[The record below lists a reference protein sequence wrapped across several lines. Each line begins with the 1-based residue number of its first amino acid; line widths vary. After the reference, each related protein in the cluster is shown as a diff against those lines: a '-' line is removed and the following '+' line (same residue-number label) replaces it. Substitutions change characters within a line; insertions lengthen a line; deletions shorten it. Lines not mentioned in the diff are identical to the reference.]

1 MEKRLEPKN
10 IKSLEEYNFQKNI
23 DQNFD
28 VKEIFESLLRRK
40 KIFLLTASLVFSL
53 GLVNTIYQRLR
64 NPIFRGTFSLL
75 ISDPISNKIPDMENN
90 FASAL
95 TNQQTI
101 DISTLVEVLKSPS
114 VLSEVA
120 SKYKLSPDSLS
131 KSINFNP
138 VINKSGKAKGVLK
151 ISIDSNDH
159 KKLNNLLF
167 DVSNTFINASIKERQ
182 KKLVDGISF
191 LSTQEPLLIKEV
203 NLIQNE
209 LLNLREKYK
218 FIDPKENSEKT
229 QILRE
234 RLAKAKIIYKEDS
247 NLVLS
252 LEEKLVRA
260 FEMDPEVQKEYD
272 EILIK
277 LEYALSSLES
287 LTRAKEDFQLSLAQ
301 SNIPWKIIEPPLAG
315 STPIKPSLP
324 LSFLTYLVAGILVG
338 SIIALIRDRFDYVF
352 HDEDEVKKLSNIPII
367 ASIPYYSALQ
377 GIRENS
383 KNILKIMEDPSSKN
397 KKDKEENIKDKNY
410 ESFIIQEAFRNFYT
424 NVRSIDDKKK
434 TNSLL
439 LTSSLPSEGKSLLN
453 IILAKTIA
461 DLGLNVL
468 LIDCDLRKPQV
479 HQRLG
484 INNLKGFSDL
494 FFDNKYLWTNAL
506 QPVKNYKN
514 WDVITAGTKIID
526 PIRILSSEKL
536 KILIDDIST
545 ADKYDFVIYDS
556 PPALAFSDSILLS
569 KHVDAVMLAI
579 SLNNVSKDIPL
590 KVIERFNSSGIDVMG
605 LVTNQIKYTSFVE
618 ESNSSYYKNYSAYYD
633 TDNNEEV
640 DIQTDSK
647 LILKIRYFKNK
658 ILDFLNKA
666 SNWIDK

>member
-1 MEKRLEPKN
+1 
-10 IKSLEEYNFQKNI
+10 
-23 DQNFD
+23 
-28 VKEIFESLLRRK
+28 
-40 KIFLLTASLVFSL
+40 
-53 GLVNTIYQRLR
+53 
-64 NPIFRGTFSLL
+64 
-75 ISDPISNKIPDMENN
+75 
-90 FASAL
+90 
-95 TNQQTI
+95 
-101 DISTLVEVLKSPS
+101 
-114 VLSEVA
+114 
-120 SKYKLSPDSLS
+120 
-131 KSINFNP
+131 
-138 VINKSGKAKGVLK
+138 LK
-151 ISIDSNDH
+151 ISIDSNDP

-167 DVSNTFINASIKERQ
+167 DVSNTFINASIMERQ

-203 NLIQNE
+203 NIIQNE

-218 FIDPKENSEKT
+218 FIEPQENFEKT

-234 RLAKAKIIYKEDS
+234 RLAKAKAIYKEDS

-252 LEEKLVRA
+252 LEEKLGKA
-260 FEMDPEVQKEYD
+260 FEMDPEVQREYD
-272 EILIK
+272 EIILK
-277 LEYALSSLES
+277 LEYALSSIES

-301 SNIPWKIIEPPLAG
+301 SNIPWKIIGPPLVG

-324 LSFLTYLVAGILVG
+324 LSFVTYLVAGILFG
-338 SIIALIRDRFDYVF
+338 SILALIRDRLDYVF

-494 FFDNKYLWTNAL
+494 FYDNKYLWTNAL

-514 WDVITAGTKIID
+514 WDVITSGTKIID

-536 KILIDDIST
+536 KILMNDISS

-569 KHVDAVMLAI
+569 KQVDAVMLAI

-633 TDNNEEV
+633 SDNDEEV
-640 DIQTDSK
+640 DINSDSN
-647 LILKIRYFKNK
+647 LILKMRNFKDK
-658 ILDFLNKA
+658 ILDFLSKA
-666 SNWIDK
+666 SNWLDK

>member
-10 IKSLEEYNFQKNI
+10 TKSLEEYNFQKNI

-40 KIFLLTASLVFSL
+40 KLLLLTASLVFSL
-53 GLVNTIYQRLR
+53 GLVNTIYQRIR

-75 ISDPISNKIPDMENN
+75 ISDPISNKISDIENN

-95 TNQQTI
+95 TGQQTI

-114 VLSEVA
+114 VLSDVA
-120 SKYKLSPDSLS
+120 SKYNLSPSSLS
-131 KSINFNP
+131 RSINFTP
-138 VINKSGKAKGVLK
+138 VVNKSGKAKGVLK
-151 ISIDSNDH
+151 ISIDSNDP

-167 DVSNTFINASIKERQ
+167 DVSNTFINASIMERQ

-203 NLIQNE
+203 NIIQNE

-218 FIDPKENSEKT
+218 FIEPQENFEKT

-234 RLAKAKIIYKEDS
+234 RLAKAKAIYKEDS

-252 LEEKLVRA
+252 LEEKLGKA
-260 FEMDPEVQKEYD
+260 FEMDPEVQREYD
-272 EILIK
+272 EIILK
-277 LEYALSSLES
+277 LEYALSSIES

-301 SNIPWKIIEPPLAG
+301 SNIPWKIIGPPLVG

-324 LSFLTYLVAGILVG
+324 LSFVTYLVAGILFG
-338 SIIALIRDRFDYVF
+338 SILALIRDRLDYVF

-494 FFDNKYLWTNAL
+494 FYDNKYLWTNAL

-514 WDVITAGTKIID
+514 WDVITSGTKIID

-536 KILIDDIST
+536 KILMNDISS

-569 KHVDAVMLAI
+569 KQVDAVMLAI

-633 TDNNEEV
+633 SDNDEEV
-640 DIQTDSK
+640 DINSDSN
-647 LILKIRYFKNK
+647 LILKMRNFKDK
-658 ILDFLNKA
+658 ILDFLSKA
-666 SNWIDK
+666 SNWLDK